1 MQIEGCCVPKAGR
14 CLHDGTAYGCSDAGP
29 GIYRV
34 LGQQFKHCTLAV
46 PCCGPYI
53 LMIFLCILRQ
63 KIESIV
69 RRGGGVADQDC
80 PTSIEDMSYWVVTS
94 RKRTETE
101 SLERV
106 ADLTAHVDAQS
117 AMGVLTGSDARLE
130 RLTGMSLDPS
140 QAPATQ
146 DILKFVKDG
155 AGITQPAGVLCFVAS
170 AVFRF
175 VLNIGS
181 PYYLQDSLQQ
191 CRPRQRQRTR

>member
-1 MQIEGCCVPKAGR
+1 
-14 CLHDGTAYGCSDAGP
+14 
-29 GIYRV
+29 
-34 LGQQFKHCTLAV
+34 
-46 PCCGPYI
+46 
-53 LMIFLCILRQ
+53 MIFLCILRQ

-155 AGITQPAGVLCFVAS
+155 AGITQPAGQPAAVQAKAKAKNKVAKDKKDQGLLAKVEQQKTVEEQV
-170 AVFRF
+170 AVIRGE
-175 VLNIGS
+175 L
-181 PYYLQDSLQQ
+181 
-191 CRPRQRQRTR
+191 